1 MLSKV
6 LTSAFSAIGE
16 TLLKAW
22 QAMTQRKED
31 VAKGAEAV
39 KKEQLEHENEIL
51 KDAIDI
57 VKDVHAASD
66 DDIDDGLRRPS
77 DS

>member
-1 MLSKV
+1 MLSSV
-6 LTSAFSAIGE
+6 LKSAFSAIGE

-39 KKEQLEHENEIL
+39 KKGQLEHENEIL

-57 VKDVHAASD
+57 HKDVHAASD
-66 DDIDDGLRRPS
+66 DDLDDGMRRPNG
-77 DS
+77 